1 MCQKEGLF
9 FSSQKMK
16 MSKSKVVEGSEHYQK
31 LDPPTYITYQA
42 FDPTMFPTSCA
53 RSRGSGEP
61 DGHKNICTQPS

>member
-1 MCQKEGLF
+1 
-9 FSSQKMK
+9 